1 MKTTLIDNQVVTVPD
16 DLGNAIAAVRQ
27 DGKMPPG
34 LAKYQFKKKG
44 KKAKAEEMDEEMMD
58 EDEDDMVEDS
68 TDIVTELLD
77 RADSAIAENAAL
89 RAVAA
94 ERLRQ
99 DKEEE
104 DEEEDDDIEE
114 LVADSLEAIVATD
127 AIEQYVAA
135 RLDAILEAFD
145 AAKPYLPTDFNLRE
159 HADGYAIKAAALAH
173 SLPRLDAEDS
183 GFNWDSAEAIDTG
196 FNLLLSQ
203 VVRADS
209 YVPIVDRKQAAFH
222 TDMAPVA
229 RTAAKRVRKPDYSAN

>member
-44 KKAKAEEMDEEMMD
+44 EKAEEMDEDEEMM
-58 EDEDDMVEDS
+58 DEDDMVEDS

-77 RADSAIAENAAL
+77 RADSAIAENAVL

-104 DEEEDDDIEE
+104 DDDIEDDDDIEE